1 MYWQAPRNISRS
13 ARETNVNIGINIV
26 IHMGVKGGAMPYF
39 SVRAALVAAVLLS
52 TTTGGL
58 LESAY
63 AQSAKAKSKPQAT
76 GQVVCDGQGCRPVAP
91 GCHLEQQQIG
101 KSGPWT
107 NKEVCK

>member
-1 MYWQAPRNISRS
+1 MSN
-13 ARETNVNIGINIV
+13 
-26 IHMGVKGGAMPYF
+26 F

-76 GQVVCDGQGCRPVAP
+76 GQVVCNQSGCRPVAP
-91 GCHLEQQQIG
+91 GCHVEQQSVAAG
-101 KSGPWT
+101 GHSGPT
-107 NKEVCK
+107 ANREVCK